1 MENSN
6 GRMCLFLDWLAYE
19 IVKYIHPTNDVK
31 REGKIELLKRLSKC
45 DIEHQ
50 KITMKRKQRL
60 ENGPL
65 RKDRFKEPR

>member
-19 IVKYIHPTNDVK
+19 TVKYIHQTHDVK
-31 REGKIELLKRLSKC
+31 REGKIELLMRLSEC
-45 DIEHQ
+45 GTEHQ
-50 KITMKRKQRL
+50 MITMKRKQRL

-65 RKDRFKEPR
+65 TKVRFKEPR

>member
-6 GRMCLFLDWLAYE
+6 GRMCWFLDWLAYD
-19 IVKYIHPTNDVK
+19 IVRYIHQTHDVK
-31 REGKIELLKRLSKC
+31 REGKIELLTRLSKC

-65 RKDRFKEPR
+65 RKERFKEPR